1 MKKEF
6 AMKKYLKLVI
16 ISVIIILGFCNFGC
30 FNQTNTGPIP
40 NGNYGW
46 QNDKNSV
53 FVFTEDNIK
62 KNYGWVIDGDTAEQW
77 VSGQLCYKAKI
88 VEKNGNI
95 YFEGYKFVEVLYSLL
110 SCAKTEFGTTD
121 VYLVEYDNENKTI
134 MLTLV

>member
-1 MKKEF
+1 MKK
-6 AMKKYLKLVI
+6 LIKL
-16 ISVIIILGFCNFGC
+16 IILTILMLFLFCSFGC

-46 QNDKNSV
+46 QSDKNSV

-77 VSGQLCYKAKI
+77 VSSQLCYKAKI
-88 VEKNGNI
+88 VEKDGNI
-95 YFEGYKFVEVLYSLL
+95 YFEGYIFVEVLSSLL
-110 SCAKTEFGTTD
+110 SCAKREFGTTE